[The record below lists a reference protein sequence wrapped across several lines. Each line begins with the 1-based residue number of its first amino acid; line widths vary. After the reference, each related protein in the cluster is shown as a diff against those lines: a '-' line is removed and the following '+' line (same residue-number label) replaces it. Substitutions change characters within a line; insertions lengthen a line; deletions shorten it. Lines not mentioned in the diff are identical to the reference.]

1 VTRTGAADDVIGAVL
16 AGGRGRRIGGD
27 KPSLELGGQTL
38 VRRAV
43 DALRLVG
50 LDAVLVLRPG
60 QAVPLIDPTI
70 AVVQDEVED
79 AGPLGGLHALLRW
92 LPVESVLVMPCDQP
106 FLMPELLRELLG
118 QPREGVDAVVGRPAD
133 LVEPLPGLYRRGCL
147 HAVEEALARGE
158 RSLREL
164 LSRLRVLEVPAETL
178 RRWDPQLLSYVNVN
192 TPADL
197 AWARNVVASPG
208 MERPESEHP
217 SAIGGEPCPVG

>member
-1 VTRTGAADDVIGAVL
+1 MTRTGAADGVIGAVL

-38 VRRAV
+38 IRRAV
-43 DALRLVG
+43 DALRLAG
-50 LDAVLVLRPG
+50 LDVVLVLRPG

-70 AVVQDEVED
+70 AVVQDEVQD

-92 LPVESVLVMPCDQP
+92 LPVESALVMPCDQP

-118 QPREGVDAVVGRPAD
+118 QPREAVDAVVGRPAH

-147 HAVEEALARGE
+147 HAVEEALARGD

-164 LSRLRVLEVPAETL
+164 LSRLRVHEVPAETL
-178 RRWDPQLLSYVNVN
+178 RQWDPQLLSYANVN

-197 AWARNVVASPG
+197 AWARTVVTSAC
-208 MERPESEHP
+208 MERREPEHP
-217 SAIGGEPCPVG
+217 SAIGGEPCPAG